1 MKFERSRVP
10 FLPLA
15 RVVVVVVVLESA
27 EAPSL
32 RATSTDSGGVAQP
45 HAALIAGR
53 EKTFGAIK
61 ESAPRPSGYRR
72 PDADHVPR
80 AGAAML
86 RAGRVH
92 VRAEWAPA
100 PRGVA

>member
-1 MKFERSRVP
+1 MKFERSRVL

-15 RVVVVVVVLESA
+15 RVVVVVVLESA
-27 EAPSL
+27 EALSL

-53 EKTFGAIK
+53 EKTVGAIK

-72 PDADHVPR
+72 PDADHVPL